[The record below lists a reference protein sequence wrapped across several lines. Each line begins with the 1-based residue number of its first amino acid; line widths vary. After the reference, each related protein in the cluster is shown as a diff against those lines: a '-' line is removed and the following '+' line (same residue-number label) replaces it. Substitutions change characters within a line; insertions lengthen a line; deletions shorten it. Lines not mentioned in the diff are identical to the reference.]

1 MEQKRLG
8 KFQLEIGWLLVVVTI
23 IIGIVGYW
31 LILSRFLTAFNGITE
46 AWQNAAV
53 KAAQS
58 ELIPAN
64 VISYVLVLS
73 LIFFV
78 GIILFAILLLLLF
91 SIAVLFITQGTANVN
106 LAKNIKKEEL
116 DTVEAKR
123 KFRNVFIISF
133 IVILIGSLLFFKPYF
148 DYFYGYKSGIVFGF
162 PSEYA
167 YYAEG
172 TLTNFS
178 LYGIIINLLFALV
191 VSYGIG
197 LIYYRL
203 ILGLRK
209 FYPIS
214 AAHLS
219 QSKEPLTFFTSST

>member
-8 KFQLEIGWLLVVVTI
+8 RFQIEVGWLLVVVTI
-23 IIGIVGYW
+23 IIGVIGYW
-31 LILSRFLTAFNGITE
+31 IIFDRLTSTFSDLTKTWADLS
-46 AWQNAAV
+46 
-53 KAAQS
+53 
-58 ELIPAN
+58 AN
-64 VISYVLVLS
+64 KSLPPEFIGHIVSYSTLFS
-73 LIFFV
+73 SIFFI
-78 GIILFAILLLLLF
+78 GMILFAILLLLLF
-91 SIAVLFITQGTANVN
+91 SIAVLFIIQGTANAN
-106 LAKNIKKEEL
+106 LAKSIKKEEL
-116 DTVEAKR
+116 NITEAKR

-167 YYAEG
+167 YFVEG
-172 TLTNFS
+172 ALTNFS

-203 ILGLRK
+203 ILGFKK
-209 FYPIS
+209 F
-214 AAHLS
+214 
-219 QSKEPLTFFTSST
+219 